1 MKDNTPW
8 AVRAVSGSAG
18 GLERLAVVNLR
29 VTCNADTVEEV
40 RALADAAPDLLAA
53 LELAMLFAEKEATHL
68 AIDCHMGA
76 SEWESFMPT
85 WTTDARAAIARA
97 RGEG

>member
-53 LELAMLFAEKEATHL
+53 LEAMIDNEPCRFDHHGNCQTHTL
-68 AIDCHMGA
+68 GNPCEMAA
-76 SEWESFMPT
+76 
-85 WTTDARAAIARA
+85 ARAAIARA